1 MFGTEL
7 CKCNFGRNIFLTN
20 TWLQNCNWKWHLLMN
35 YCFLILSGQPP
46 LLAPPQSPNPAI
58 TAIYPSTT
66 VTLATG
72 VVSAATVPPGV
83 VYTVSSP
90 SILPKQTSATSAT
103 PTTLPAPDRPAHG
116 PAHAELDR
124 QTDKLPL
131 SHTDRLNKVGSSST
145 APLPGATLSLQP
157 VSPAQSPLA
166 GRNSFLSGSQKI

>member
-1 MFGTEL
+1 MASSNEL
-7 CKCNFGRNIFLTN
+7 N
-20 TWLQNCNWKWHLLMN
+20 
-35 YCFLILSGQPP
+35 CFLVVAGQPP

-83 VYTVSSP
+83 VYTVSTP
-90 SILPKQTSATSAT
+90 SILPKHTSTTSVT
-103 PTTLPAPDRPAHG
+103 PTTLPGSDRPGHG

-131 SHTDRLNKVGSSST
+131 SHTDRLTKVGSSST
-145 APLPGATLSLQP
+145 APPPGAILPLQP
-157 VSPAQSPLA
+157 ASPAQPPLA
-166 GRNSFLSGSQKI
+166 GRNSYLP